1 MHVVLTGTCCCGFQV
16 TAPQVASLNLAF
28 AADDQLQG
36 ISLNRKTLPVEVNPT
51 PPASYG
57 KLEGRIKVDAGSSFF
72 MRGTNTLRVNVLNVR
87 GAYGFYAK
95 GTAITGA
102 GPPSPP
108 PLPPSPPPSPP
119 PRFTTDLTTGIAAG
133 WSPPTTFTNNGWYQP
148 GEGKWLGNTGD
159 NTGDHNKVH
168 EYTLSF
174 EVNPRASLSR
184 F

>member
-1 MHVVLTGTCCCGFQV
+1 MHVVLTGTYCCGFQV

-72 MRGTNTLRVNVLNVR
+72 VRGTNTLRVNVLNVR

-95 GTAITGA
+95 GTAITG
-102 GPPSPP
+102 
-108 PLPPSPPPSPP
+108 
-119 PRFTTDLTTGIAAG
+119 
-133 WSPPTTFTNNGWYQP
+133 TNA
-148 GEGKWLGNTGD
+148 
-159 NTGDHNKVH
+159 V
-168 EYTLSF
+168 SSC
-174 EVNPRASLSR
+174 PRALAR
-184 F
+184 AARVPPARDVAATHTV